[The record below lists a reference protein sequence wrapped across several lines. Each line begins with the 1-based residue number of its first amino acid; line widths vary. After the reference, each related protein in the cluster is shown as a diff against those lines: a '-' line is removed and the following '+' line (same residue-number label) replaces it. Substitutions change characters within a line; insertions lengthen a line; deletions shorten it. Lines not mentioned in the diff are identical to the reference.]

1 MFLQMTGC
9 PNWFV
14 PRVVKLRIGGKCE
27 EGKVHARNN
36 GMIYWCGEDMLYQD
50 EDGKQWRVKLEP
62 VVDEIEQK
70 EKKKKK

>member
-14 PRVVKLRIGGKCE
+14 PRVVRLRIGSKCE

-36 GMIYWCGEDMLYQD
+36 GMIYWCGGDMLYQD
-50 EDGKQWRVKLEP
+50 EDGRQWRVKLEP